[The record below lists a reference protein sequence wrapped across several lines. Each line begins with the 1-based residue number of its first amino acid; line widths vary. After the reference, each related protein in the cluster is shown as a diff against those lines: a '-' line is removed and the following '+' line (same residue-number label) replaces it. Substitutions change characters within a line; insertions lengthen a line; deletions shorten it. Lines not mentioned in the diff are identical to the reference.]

1 MFNSKFNTLLTVL
14 LVVAIIAIIGIIGY
28 FGFSIYNKYYIN
40 SEAKEVVD
48 MFEQNTGNK
57 NPTPKPENTVD
68 TNVVI
73 GGVSEGEG
81 NNQQNGINTTYKGY
95 KVMGVISIPS
105 INIEYPILEK
115 ETTQSLKIAIVY
127 LYGPGANKVGNTVF
141 QGHNYRNGL
150 FFSNLHKLKDGD
162 KIYITDTTGTKIT
175 YEVYRNFTAKATD
188 TSFYKRDTA
197 GKREITLSTCTT
209 EYTDRTIILAREV

>member
-1 MFNSKFNTLLTVL
+1 
-14 LVVAIIAIIGIIGY
+14 
-28 FGFSIYNKYYIN
+28 
-40 SEAKEVVD
+40 
-48 MFEQNTGNK
+48 
-57 NPTPKPENTVD
+57 
-68 TNVVI
+68 
-73 GGVSEGEG
+73 
-81 NNQQNGINTTYKGY
+81 
-95 KVMGVISIPS
+95 MGVISIPS

-197 GKREITLSTCTT
+197 WKREITLSTCTT